1 MDRRGGAEV
10 VVPPNRFLYL
20 KGGDIMPKQNEPTTK
35 FKVDISELKKQMQ
48 EAQRQ
53 IRLANSEFKAATA
66 GMEKFEQSADGIS
79 AKLTQLHKVLDG
91 QNKKLESLE
100 KQYDAVV
107 EAQGAE
113 SKGAQELLIQINNQ
127 KAAIGKCE
135 SEIQKYEGAL
145 DEVENASED
154 VQDSSDDA
162 TKGIKDIGEAAKDSE
177 SGLKGFAKTLGGVI
191 AKGAK
196 VAVAGVTALGTAFLA
211 SAESSREF
219 RTNMSKI
226 KTAFTDNGFTAKD
239 ASKQYKDFYA
249 VLGDDGQAT
258 EAVNHLSKLCN
269 NQKELAD
276 WTNITKGVYGT
287 FGDSLPIEGL
297 TEAANETAKVAQVTG
312 PLADA
317 INWATTD
324 SNKWSEALSGNNKA
338 LAAFQKATKDGESA
352 EDAFNAALGACKTE
366 QERSALITNTLN
378 SLYSDAA
385 KTYEKTAG
393 DIMDAQRAQAELND
407 AMAKVGTV
415 AEPVMT
421 AIKMTGASLINVL
434 MPGIEKVGDG
444 IKGLMN
450 GATEAAKTIG
460 KGLSTTITAIAGKI
474 QEILPTVAEVGVSL
488 VTTLAS
494 SIANMLPDLVQ
505 TAGQIVLSLINGI
518 TEALPDLLQSFT
530 EAITGVVDSLIAL
543 TPRLITAAVQFFMAL
558 VNALPTII
566 PQLITGITNLIPQ
579 IVDVLTT
586 AVPQLVTA
594 IIDVLTTALPQIVTA
609 IVAVLTTAVPQI
621 VQGAITLLMGIVD
634 ALPTIIDALVAA
646 LPQIITAIVTVLT
659 TAVPQIV
666 QGAIT
671 LLMGIVDALP
681 TIIDALVAA
690 LPQIITAVV
699 TALTTAVPQIV
710 QGAITLLMG
719 LIDALPQIIITL
731 TEALPQIVTTIVDSL
746 INNADLIF
754 DAGIQIFMGLV
765 EAIPVIIVKL
775 VAAIPKMITAIIG
788 ALLKIIPKLVELFT
802 KIREKVMDFFW
813 KIIKLG
819 AEKGASF
826 VLNIVNK
833 IKELP
838 GKIAERLAA
847 VISKV
852 IAFGISFVAKAK
864 EAGSDFLNAIIN
876 RVKSLPGDLY
886 DKIKGAVTK
895 VMEWRNNLAEKGK
908 EAAAKLVSSVVDNVK
923 NLPGK
928 IKDIGKNIVKG
939 LWNGINGMTDWIK
952 DRVSGFSKGVLNNIK
967 GFFGIHSPSR
977 VMRDQVGKYIS
988 LGIAEGID
996 KNKDAVT
1003 KATTNL
1009 GKKVLST
1016 LEKTMSKKE
1025 FKKHGSDLVSKLT
1038 EGVNSKV
1045 TSFQKSID
1053 AVTKKFDDAI
1063 KEVKS
1068 KRSEM
1073 KEALSGMGGDLYTK
1087 DDDGNIVLSD
1097 LKAQTKEVVA
1107 YGKNLNKLKGKI
1119 SKNLMD
1125 EILGMDADEGYEYTQ
1140 ALLKLS
1146 DDELAAYNKAYTKK
1160 IKASEEVANAWYKK
1174 DLENLQSQYTQKVT
1188 KLVNNLVNGVSNAG
1202 KQAVNGFLKAFK
1214 NNKAVN
1220 KSLNDF
1226 CDNVLNTVKKKFKI
1240 HSPSKVMENMIGNN
1254 LVYGLAQGIT
1264 RKTNVAVKAMKG
1276 LSDNVMKKATM
1287 GLNAF
1292 NSQIQES
1299 AGGKVGV
1306 QEARVVKN
1314 YYNFN
1319 QTNNSPKALSRW
1331 DIYRQSKNLLGG
1343 VENV

>member
-1 MDRRGGAEV
+1 MAGKA
-10 VVPPNRFLYL
+10 
-20 KGGDIMPKQNEPTTK
+20 PTTK
-35 FKVDISELKKQMQ
+35 FKVDISELKKEMQ

-154 VQDSSDDA
+154 VKDSSAAA
-162 TKGIKDIGEAAKDSE
+162 TKGIKDIGEAAQDSE
-177 SGLKGFAKTLGGVI
+177 SGLKRFAKTLGGVI

-393 DIMDAQRAQAELND
+393 NIMDAQRAQAELND

-450 GATEAAKTIG
+450 GAAGAAQEIG

-488 VTTLAS
+488 VSTLAS

-530 EAITGVVDSLIAL
+530 EAITGVVDSLIDL
-543 TPRLITAAVQFFMAL
+543 TPQLITAAIQFFMAL

-579 IVDVLTT
+579 IVD
-586 AVPQLVTA
+586 
-594 IIDVLTTALPQIVTA
+594 
-609 IVAVLTTAVPQI
+609 
-621 VQGAITLLMGIVD
+621 
-634 ALPTIIDALVAA
+634 
-646 LPQIITAIVTVLT
+646 VLT

-699 TALTTAVPQIV
+699 TALTTALPVIIQA
-710 QGAITLLMG
+710 GITLLMG
-719 LIDALPQIIITL
+719 IVDSLPQIIDTLAEALPQII
-731 TEALPQIVTTIVDSL
+731 TTIVDAL
-746 INNADLIF
+746 INNVGVIF
-754 DAGIQIFMGLV
+754 DAAITIFMALV
-765 EAIPVIIVKL
+765 EAIPKIIPKL
-775 VAAIPKMITAIIG
+775 VAAIPKIIVAIIG
-788 ALLKIIPKLVELFT
+788 ALMKIIPKLLELFAT
-802 KIREKVMDFFW
+802 ILIKTVAFFG
-813 KIIKLG
+813 KLIKLG

-826 VLNIVNK
+826 VLNLVNK

-895 VMEWRNNLAEKGK
+895 VMEWRSSLAEKGK

-1003 KATTNL
+1003 KATTDL
-1009 GKKVLST
+1009 GKKVLAT
-1016 LEKTMSKKE
+1016 LKKAMSEKA

-1053 AVTKKFDDAI
+1053 SVTNKFDKAI
-1063 KEVKS
+1063 EEVKS
-1068 KRSEM
+1068 KRSEL
-1073 KEALSGMGGDLYTK
+1073 KESLSGMGGELYTK

-1097 LKAQTKEVVA
+1097 LKEQTKEVVD

-1119 SKNLMD
+1119 SNNLMN
-1125 EILGMDADEGYEYTQ
+1125 EILAMDADEGYDYTQ
-1140 ALLKLS
+1140 ALLKLN
-1146 DDELAAYNKAYTKK
+1146 DQELAAYNKAYTEKL
-1160 IKASEEVANAWYKK
+1160 KASENVANAWYKK
-1174 DLENLQSQYTQKVT
+1174 DLDNLQSQYTQKVT

-1240 HSPSKVMENMIGNN
+1240 HSPSKVMETMIGNN
-1254 LVYGLAQGIT
+1254 LVYGLAQGIQ

-1287 GLNAF
+1287 GLTAF

-1314 YYNFN
+1314 YYTYN

>member
-1 MDRRGGAEV
+1 
-10 VVPPNRFLYL
+10 
-20 KGGDIMPKQNEPTTK
+20 MPKQKEPTTK

-66 GMEKFEQSADGIS
+66 GMDKWGQSADGIS
-79 AKLTQLHKVLDG
+79 AKLNQLGTVLDAE
-91 QNKKLESLE
+91 NKKLDSLE

-107 EAQGAE
+107 EAQGE
-113 SKGAQELLIQINNQ
+113 NSKGAQELLIKINNQ
-127 KAAIGKCE
+127 KAAIAQCE
-135 SEIQKYEGAL
+135 SQIAKYENAL
-145 DEVENASED
+145 DEVSDESKD
-154 VQDSSDDA
+154 VSKNSDGAAD
-162 TKGIKDIGEAAKDSE
+162 GIKDIGDAAKESE
-177 SGLKGFAKTLGGVI
+177 KETGGFAKSLGSVV

-196 VAVAGVTALGTAFLA
+196 VAAAGVAALGAAFLA
-211 SAESSREF
+211 GAEGTREF
-219 RTNMSKI
+219 RTNMAKI
-226 KTAFTDNGFTAKD
+226 DTAFENAGFTTKD
-239 ASKQYKDFYA
+239 ASKTYKDFYGI
-249 VLGDDGQAT
+249 LGDDGQAT
-258 EAVNHLSKLCN
+258 EAVNHLSKLCDSE
-269 NQKELAD
+269 KDLAD
-276 WTNITKGVYGT
+276 WTTIATGVYGT

-317 INWATTD
+317 INWSTT
-324 SNKWSEALSGNNKA
+324 STEEWNKALSGNQKA
-338 LAAFQKATKDGESA
+338 LGAFQKATKDGESA
-352 EDAFNAALGACKTE
+352 EDAFNAALASCSTE
-366 QERSALITNTLN
+366 QERSELITASLT

-385 KTYEKTAG
+385 KTYNETAG
-393 DIMDAQRAQAELND
+393 NIMDAQRAQAELNE
-407 AMAKVGTV
+407 AMAGVGAV

-421 AIKMTGASLINVL
+421 AVKSLGADLINTL
-434 MPGIEKVGDG
+434 LPGLEKVGDG
-444 IKGLMN
+444 VRNLMD
-450 GATEAAKTIG
+450 GADGAAEKIG
-460 KGLSTTITAIAGKI
+460 AGLSTAITGIVGKI
-474 QEILPTVAEVGVSL
+474 QEMLPTIAEVGVNL
-488 VTTLAS
+488 VTTLS
-494 SIANMLPDLVQ
+494 GSIAEMLPGLTT
-505 TAGQIVLSLINGI
+505 TAGSIITTLIDGL
-518 TEALPDLLQSFT
+518 TRALPSLLQSFT
-530 EAITGVVDSLIAL
+530 TGILGVVNSLVTMI
-543 TPRLITAAVQFFMAL
+543 PQFITAAIQFFMAL
-558 VNALPTII
+558 VDALPTII
-566 PQLITGITNLIPQ
+566 PQLITGI
-579 IVDVLTT
+579 VDLVN
-586 AVPQLVTA
+586 QLVDA
-594 IIDVLTTALPQIVTA
+594 LTQALPI
-609 IVAVLTTAVPQI
+609 LL
-621 VQGAITLLMGIVD
+621 QGAITLFMALID
-634 ALPTIIDALVAA
+634 ALPTIIDQLVSA
-646 LPQIITAIVTVLT
+646 LPQIINAIVGFFT
-659 TAVPQIV
+659 TALPQII
-666 QGAIT
+666 QAAIT
-671 LLMGIVDALP
+671 LLMGLVQALPQIIDALVKALP
-681 TIIDALVAA
+681 TIITAIVNAITTA
-690 LPQIITAVV
+690 LPLIIQA
-699 TALTTAVPQIV
+699 
-710 QGAITLLMG
+710 GITLLMG
-719 LIDALPQIIITL
+719 LIDAIPTIIETL
-731 TEALPQIVTTIVDSL
+731 AEALPDIVNAIVDGL
-746 INNADLIF
+746 LNNIDAIF
-754 DAGIQIFMGLV
+754 DAAITIFMALV
-765 EAIPVIIVKL
+765 EAIPKIIPKL
-775 VAAIPKMITAIIG
+775 VAAIPKIIVAIIG
-788 ALLKIIPKLVELFT
+788 ALMKIIPKLLELFAT
-802 KIREKVMDFFW
+802 ILIKTVAFFG
-813 KIIKLG
+813 KLIKLG

-876 RVKSLPGDLY
+876 RVKNLPGNLY

-895 VMEWRNNLAEKGK
+895 VMEWRSNLAEKGK

-1003 KATTNL
+1003 KATTDL
-1009 GKKVLST
+1009 GKKVLAT
-1016 LEKTMSKKE
+1016 LKKAMSEKA

-1053 AVTKKFDDAI
+1053 SVTNKFDKAI
-1063 KEVKS
+1063 EEVKS
-1068 KRSEM
+1068 KRSEL
-1073 KEALSGMGGDLYTK
+1073 KESLSGMGGELYTK

-1097 LKAQTKEVVA
+1097 LKEQTKEVVD

-1119 SKNLMD
+1119 SNNLMN
-1125 EILGMDADEGYEYTQ
+1125 EILAMDADEGYDYTQ
-1140 ALLKLS
+1140 ALLKLN
-1146 DDELAAYNKAYTKK
+1146 DQELAAYNKAYTEKL
-1160 IKASEEVANAWYKK
+1160 KASENVANAWYKK
-1174 DLENLQSQYTQKVT
+1174 DLDNLQSQYTQKVT

-1240 HSPSKVMENMIGNN
+1240 HSPSKVMETMIGNN
-1254 LVYGLAQGIT
+1254 LVYGLAQGIQ

-1287 GLNAF
+1287 GLTAF

>member
-1 MDRRGGAEV
+1 MAGKA
-10 VVPPNRFLYL
+10 
-20 KGGDIMPKQNEPTTK
+20 PTTK
-35 FKVDISELKKQMQ
+35 FKVDISELKKEMQ

-154 VQDSSDDA
+154 VKDSSAAA
-162 TKGIKDIGEAAKDSE
+162 TKGIKDIGEAAQDSE
-177 SGLKGFAKTLGGVI
+177 SGLKRFAKTLGGVI

-393 DIMDAQRAQAELND
+393 NIMDAQRAQAELND

-450 GATEAAKTIG
+450 GAAGAAQEIG

-488 VTTLAS
+488 VSTLAS

-530 EAITGVVDSLIAL
+530 EAITGVVDSLIDL
-543 TPRLITAAVQFFMAL
+543 TPQLITAAIQFFMAL

-579 IVDVLTT
+579 IVD
-586 AVPQLVTA
+586 
-594 IIDVLTTALPQIVTA
+594 
-609 IVAVLTTAVPQI
+609 VLTTAVPQI

-646 LPQIITAIVTVLT
+646 LPQIITAIVAVLT

-699 TALTTAVPQIV
+699 TALTTALPVIIQA
-710 QGAITLLMG
+710 GITLLMG
-719 LIDALPQIIITL
+719 IVDSLPQIIDTLAEALPQII
-731 TEALPQIVTTIVDSL
+731 TTIVDAL
-746 INNADLIF
+746 INNVGVIF
-754 DAGIQIFMGLV
+754 DAAITIFMALV
-765 EAIPVIIVKL
+765 EAIPKIIPKL
-775 VAAIPKMITAIIG
+775 VAAIPKIIVAIIG
-788 ALLKIIPKLVELFT
+788 ALMKIIPKLLELFAT
-802 KIREKVMDFFW
+802 ILIKTVAFFG
-813 KIIKLG
+813 KLIKLG

-895 VMEWRNNLAEKGK
+895 VMEWRSSLAEKGK

-1003 KATTNL
+1003 KATTDL
-1009 GKKVLST
+1009 GKKVLAT
-1016 LEKTMSKKE
+1016 LKKAMSEKA

-1053 AVTKKFDDAI
+1053 SVTNKFDKAI
-1063 KEVKS
+1063 EEVKS
-1068 KRSEM
+1068 KRSEL
-1073 KEALSGMGGDLYTK
+1073 KESLSGMGGELYTK

-1097 LKAQTKEVVA
+1097 LKEQTKEVVD

-1119 SKNLMD
+1119 SNNLMN
-1125 EILGMDADEGYEYTQ
+1125 EILAMDADEGYDYTQ
-1140 ALLKLS
+1140 ALLKLN
-1146 DDELAAYNKAYTKK
+1146 DQELAAYNKAYTEKL
-1160 IKASEEVANAWYKK
+1160 KASENVANAWYKK
-1174 DLENLQSQYTQKVT
+1174 DLDNLQSQYTQKVT

-1240 HSPSKVMENMIGNN
+1240 HSPSKVMETMIGNN

-1276 LSDNVMKKATM
+1276 LSDNIMKKATM
-1287 GLNAF
+1287 SLSAF

-1314 YYNFN
+1314 YYTYN

-1343 VENV
+1343 VANV

>member
-1 MDRRGGAEV
+1 MS
-10 VVPPNRFLYL
+10 PTWLFIL
-20 KGGDIMPKQNEPTTK
+20 KGGEKRMAGKAPTTK
-35 FKVDISELKKQMQ
+35 FKVDISELKKEMQ

-450 GATEAAKTIG
+450 GAAGAAQEIG

-488 VTTLAS
+488 VSTLAS

-530 EAITGVVDSLIAL
+530 EAITGVVDSLIDL
-543 TPRLITAAVQFFMAL
+543 TPQLITAAIQFFMAL

-579 IVDVLTT
+579 IVD
-586 AVPQLVTA
+586 
-594 IIDVLTTALPQIVTA
+594 
-609 IVAVLTTAVPQI
+609 VLTTAVPQI

-646 LPQIITAIVTVLT
+646 LPQIITAIVDVLT

-699 TALTTAVPQIV
+699 TALTTALPVIIQA
-710 QGAITLLMG
+710 GITLLMG
-719 LIDALPQIIITL
+719 IVDSLPQIIDTLAEALPQII
-731 TEALPQIVTTIVDSL
+731 TTIVDAL
-746 INNADLIF
+746 INNVGVIF
-754 DAGIQIFMGLV
+754 DAAITIFMALV
-765 EAIPVIIVKL
+765 EAIPKIIPKL
-775 VAAIPKMITAIIG
+775 VAAIPKIIVAIIG
-788 ALLKIIPKLVELFT
+788 ALMKIIPKLLELFAT
-802 KIREKVMDFFW
+802 ILIKTVAFFG
-813 KIIKLG
+813 KLIKLG

-826 VLNIVNK
+826 VLNLVNK

-952 DRVSGFSKGVLNNIK
+952 DRVIGFSKGVLNNIK

-1003 KATTNL
+1003 KATTDL
-1009 GKKVLST
+1009 GKKVLAT
-1016 LEKTMSKKE
+1016 LKKAMSEKA

-1053 AVTKKFDDAI
+1053 SVTNKFDKAI
-1063 KEVKS
+1063 EEVKS
-1068 KRSEM
+1068 KRSEL
-1073 KEALSGMGGDLYTK
+1073 KESLSGMGGELYIK
-1087 DDDGNIVLSD
+1087 DDDGNIVLSN
-1097 LKAQTKEVVA
+1097 LKEQTNEVVQ
-1107 YGKNLNKLKGKI
+1107 YGKNLNALKGKI
-1119 SKNLMD
+1119 SSSLMD

-1146 DDELAAYNKAYTKK
+1146 DQELAAYNNAYTEKL
-1160 IKASEEVANAWYKK
+1160 KASEKVANAWYKK
-1174 DLENLQSQYTQKVT
+1174 DIENLQSQYTTKVT
-1188 KLVNNLVNGVSNAG
+1188 KLVNNLVSGVTNAG
-1202 KQAVNGFLKAFK
+1202 KQAVNGFMKAFK

-1220 KSLNDF
+1220 KSLDDF

-1240 HSPSKVMENMIGNN
+1240 HSPSKVMETMIGNN
-1254 LVYGLAQGIT
+1254 LVYGLAQGIQ

-1287 GLNAF
+1287 GLTAF

>member
-1 MDRRGGAEV
+1 MS
-10 VVPPNRFLYL
+10 PTWLFIL
-20 KGGDIMPKQNEPTTK
+20 KGGEKRMAGKAPTTK
-35 FKVDISELKKQMQ
+35 FKVDISELKKEMQ

-154 VQDSSDDA
+154 VKDSSDDA

-407 AMAKVGTV
+407 AMSKVGTV

-450 GATEAAKTIG
+450 GAAGAAQEIG

-474 QEILPTVAEVGVSL
+474 KEILPTVAEVGVSL
-488 VTTLAS
+488 VSTLAS

-530 EAITGVVDSLIAL
+530 EAITGVVDSLIDL
-543 TPRLITAAVQFFMAL
+543 TPQLITAAIQFFMAL

-586 AVPQLVTA
+586 AVPQ
-594 IIDVLTTALPQIVTA
+594 
-609 IVAVLTTAVPQI
+609 I

-646 LPQIITAIVTVLT
+646 F
-659 TAVPQIV
+659 
-666 QGAIT
+666 
-671 LLMGIVDALP
+671 
-681 TIIDALVAA
+681 
-690 LPQIITAVV
+690 PQIITAVV
-699 TALTTAVPQIV
+699 TALTTALPVIIQA
-710 QGAITLLMG
+710 GITLLMG
-719 LIDALPQIIITL
+719 IVDSLPQIIDTLAEALPQII
-731 TEALPQIVTTIVDSL
+731 TTIADAL
-746 INNADLIF
+746 INNVGVIF
-754 DAGIQIFMGLV
+754 DAAITIFMALV
-765 EAIPVIIVKL
+765 EAIPKIIPKL
-775 VAAIPKMITAIIG
+775 VAAIPKIIVAIIG
-788 ALLKIIPKLVELFT
+788 ALMKIIPKLLELFAT
-802 KIREKVMDFFW
+802 ILIKTVAFFG
-813 KIIKLG
+813 KLIKLG

-826 VLNIVNK
+826 VLNLVNK

-1003 KATTNL
+1003 KATTDL
-1009 GKKVLST
+1009 GKKVLAT
-1016 LEKTMSKKE
+1016 LKKAMSEKA

-1053 AVTKKFDDAI
+1053 SVTNKFDKAI
-1063 KEVKS
+1063 EEVKS
-1068 KRSEM
+1068 KRSEL
-1073 KEALSGMGGDLYTK
+1073 KESLSGMGGELYTK

-1097 LKAQTKEVVA
+1097 LKEQTKEVVD

-1119 SKNLMD
+1119 SNNLMN
-1125 EILGMDADEGYEYTQ
+1125 EILAMDADEGYDYTQ
-1140 ALLKLS
+1140 ALLKLN
-1146 DDELAAYNKAYTKK
+1146 DQELAAYNKAYTEKL
-1160 IKASEEVANAWYKK
+1160 KASENVANAWYKK
-1174 DLENLQSQYTQKVT
+1174 DLDNLQSQYTQKVT

-1214 NNKAVN
+1214 NNKTVN

-1240 HSPSKVMENMIGNN
+1240 HSPSKVMETMIGNN
-1254 LVYGLAQGIT
+1254 LVYGLAQGIQ

-1287 GLNAF
+1287 GLTAF